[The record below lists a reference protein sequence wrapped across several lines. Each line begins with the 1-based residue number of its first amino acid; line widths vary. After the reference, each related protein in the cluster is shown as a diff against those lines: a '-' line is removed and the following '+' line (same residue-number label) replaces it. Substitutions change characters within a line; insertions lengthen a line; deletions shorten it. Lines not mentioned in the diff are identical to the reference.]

1 MKRNNYIIIMGLTLL
16 CLPIHLSY
24 GQGSRYTGSYKK
36 SGVIQHTRQ
45 SNFVIEGLEF
55 SGTQGDI
62 ISLYACEN
70 VIIRNNKFLSSNNIG
85 IYLTDCKNITII
97 DNSFDN
103 VRTALRAHRS
113 ETVKFDYNDVF
124 NLGGLLAL
132 SDNTI
137 NGFAA
142 LFDKVTGS
150 GNSISYNAIENIFGD
165 SSPGDIIN
173 VNQSNGTLQS
183 PIIVKGN
190 WIRGGGPSPNG
201 GGILLGDI
209 GGSYQ
214 IAEDNILVDPGQ
226 YGIGIAGGHNMT
238 VRNNKIYAKKQ
249 YFTNVALYAT
259 NYYENE
265 FGKSHTIRMENNI
278 VNYTNS
284 NGVSGQSWWIG
295 DNMKPVAGI
304 ETNKYDKNLTASILP
319 TKIIGRAGS
328 TSPAPPSNPGEGT
341 TPLPEDEPEE
351 NPAPTPNPENPGNN
365 HQETNNPDTSL
376 PNIKNDPSI
385 RIYLDRYNRVCVNVV
400 GTLISPTAE
409 IIGANN
415 KLQVIYRKPLKRFH
429 TVLPNRPA
437 PGNYTIL
444 VKNGDKA
451 HLKTLYVP

>member
-1 MKRNNYIIIMGLTLL
+1 MKRNNYIIILGLALL

-36 SGVIQHTRQ
+36 SGVIQYTRQ

-55 SGTQGDI
+55 SGAEGDI
-62 ISLYACEN
+62 IALYACEN
-70 VIIRNNKFLSSNNIG
+70 VIIRNNRFLSSYKRG

-97 DNSFDN
+97 DNTFDN
-103 VRTALRAHRS
+103 VRTALTAHRS
-113 ETVKFDYNDVF
+113 EGVKFDYNDVF

-173 VNQSNGTLQS
+173 VNQSNGTAQS

-249 YFTNVALYAT
+249 YFTNVALYAM
-259 NYYENE
+259 NYYESE
-265 FGKSHTIRMENNI
+265 FGKSHTITMENNI
-278 VNYTNS
+278 VNYTNK
-284 NGVSGQSWWIG
+284 NGISGNSWWIG
-295 DNMKPVAGI
+295 DNMNPVAGI
-304 ETNKYDKNLTASILP
+304 ETNKYDKTLTASILP
-319 TKIIGRAGS
+319 TKIIGRAQS
-328 TSPAPPSNPGEGT
+328 TSSDDDQESNN
-341 TPLPEDEPEE
+341 PED
-351 NPAPTPNPENPGNN
+351 
-365 HQETNNPDTSL
+365 SL
-376 PNIKNDPSI
+376 PDIENDPSI
-385 RIYLDRYNRVCVNVV
+385 QIYLDRYNRVCVNVQ
-400 GTLISPTAE
+400 GSLISSSAE
-409 IIGANN
+409 IIGADNEL
-415 KLQVIYRKPLKRFH
+415 KIIYRESLNRFH

-444 VKNGDKA
+444 VRNGDKA
-451 HLKTLYVP
+451 HMKTLYVP